1 MPTWLQSHRPFAR
14 VPERAWRAIAGNSPP
29 TAPIGIRAQR
39 GGMDDLTA
47 HAALGLALRIGA
59 SMLALGASGAD
70 VTATVLRVAAGYGL
84 VNCQVDVTFTSI
96 TVSYDREGAVPLT
109 AMRTV
114 RTSQMD
120 YTRLQGISDL
130 AGAVGGGGLDVE
142 EAHRRLDAVVSAP
155 ATYRRTVNALGWAGV
170 AGSVGFLLGGGWLEA
185 LIAALTTALIAQV
198 LRLLN
203 RRSLPLFFQ
212 QAAGAALATGVAV
225 LLLAWDVEVRSS
237 LVVAAG
243 IVVLLAGLSLVGA
256 AQDAISGF
264 PVTAAARAFEVVTLT
279 AGIVVGIAG
288 VLDVA
293 LRAGIPLDVVDASPT
308 TVPFPVG
315 LAASAGIAGGWSLAC
330 HARPRAVVLAAL
342 AGALAAG
349 PLRRARPA
357 PGHDDRLSSS
367 PVAAWRT
374 ATSPDHPRRRIEPE
388 AGGRRPA
395 DRLPRAI
402 RRLHQEPRS
411 CASSV
416 ARCQCRRH
424 PSSASDTDSRPFEA
438 GGQREHPGAAPEA
451 PSRKPGGHCGA
462 PPDGAARRFPLTS
475 QGRRARSRRRARPVG
490 PGPGRRVSS
499 AAGRRRCVP
508 SPGRGT
514 ALGRSPRWTGPA
526 PRARGPPSPVR

>member
-1 MPTWLQSHRPFAR
+1 MSTRPRSRRSTYAR
-14 VPERAWRAIAGNSPP
+14 IPERAWRAIAGNSPP

-59 SMLALGASGAD
+59 SMLAVGAPAAD

-308 TVPFPVG
+308 SVPFPVG

-342 AGALAAG
+342 AGALAWTTSWAAGGLGAG
-349 PLRRARPA
+349 PPLASGVA
-357 PGHDDRLSSS
+357 AVVLGFCGELLTDRLRIPPQLVAVCGIVPLLPGLAIYQGLFAIVVDADIQGGLAALVGASAVGLALAAGVTLGEYLGR
-367 PVAAWRT
+367 PV
-374 ATSPDHPRRRIEPE
+374 S
-388 AGGRRPA
+388 
-395 DRLPRAI
+395 
-402 RRLHQEPRS
+402 
-411 CASSV
+411 
-416 ARCQCRRH
+416 
-424 PSSASDTDSRPFEA
+424 
-438 GGQREHPGAAPEA
+438 
-451 PSRKPGGHCGA
+451 
-462 PPDGAARRFPLTS
+462 ARRD
-475 QGRRARSRRRARPVG
+475 RYDERVRRRAM
-490 PGPGRRVSS
+490 
-499 AAGRRRCVP
+499 
-508 SPGRGT
+508 T
-514 ALGRSPRWTGPA
+514 AD
-526 PRARGPPSPVR
+526 